1 MHLGDLLNI
10 LYTKE
15 SIKASE
21 RSRRIIAF
29 ENLPNVLSAEQLA
42 QVLGISRAG
51 AYQLLHTEGF
61 PTLRIGKRMLV
72 PRDKLMEWIDRNTGG
87 GYAVGE

>member
-1 MHLGDLLNI
+1 MHLDDLLNT

-42 QVLGISRAG
+42 QTLGISRAG
-51 AYQLLHTEGF
+51 AYQLLHSEGF

-72 PRDKLMEWIDRNTGG
+72 PRDKLAEWIEKNTSVSH
-87 GYAVGE
+87 AAGE

>member
-1 MHLGDLLNI
+1 M
-10 LYTKE
+10 T
-15 SIKASE
+15 
-21 RSRRIIAF
+21 AF

-51 AYQLLHTEGF
+51 ADQLLHSEGF

-72 PRDKLMEWIDRNTGG
+72 PRDKLAEWIEKNIGVSH
-87 GYAVGE
+87 AAGE

>member
-1 MHLGDLLNI
+1 MP
-10 LYTKE
+10 
-15 SIKASE
+15 
-21 RSRRIIAF
+21 AF

-51 AYQLLHTEGF
+51 AYQLLHSEGF

-72 PRDKLMEWIDRNTGG
+72 PRDKLAEWIEKNTGVSH
-87 GYAVGE
+87 AVGE